1 MLSLVFINV
10 TSVSLCYSN
19 VNYGNIIIYIDN
31 ILDNVQGSRIV
42 AEMIINIYFRSSMDL
57 LMNSFL
63 LKHR

>member
-31 ILDNVQGSRIV
+31 ILVEGSRIV